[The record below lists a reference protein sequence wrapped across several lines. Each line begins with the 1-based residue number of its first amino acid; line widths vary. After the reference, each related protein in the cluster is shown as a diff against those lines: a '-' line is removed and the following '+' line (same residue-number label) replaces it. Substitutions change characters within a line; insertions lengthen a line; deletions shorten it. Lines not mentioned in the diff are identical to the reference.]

1 MTDFL
6 HRLSNYYQYYEHT
19 SFENTTSQT
28 LSPDLYSDE
37 DILLNFNSTSKDF
50 FQPKTIIT
58 PLLSVK
64 YLFYLFIIGDIK
76 II

>member
-19 SFENTTSQT
+19 NLKNTTSQT
-28 LSPDLYSDE
+28 LSPDLYPDE
-37 DILLNFNSTSKDF
+37 DILLNSNSTSKDF
-50 FQPKTIIT
+50 YQPTTIA

-64 YLFYLFIIGDIK
+64 YLFYLLIIGAIK

>member
-1 MTDFL
+1 MADFI

-19 SFENTTSQT
+19 SLENTTSQT
-28 LSPDLYSDE
+28 LSPDLYPDE
-37 DILLNFNSTSKDF
+37 DILLNFNSTSKDLY
-50 FQPKTIIT
+50 QPNIIA

-64 YLFYLFIIGDIK
+64 YLFYLLIIDDVK

>member
-19 SFENTTSQT
+19 SLENTTSQT
-28 LSPDLYSDE
+28 LSPDLYPDE
-37 DILLNFNSTSKDF
+37 DILLNSTSKDF
-50 FQPKTIIT
+50 YPPNTIA

-64 YLFYLFIIGDIK
+64 YLFYLLIISDIK